1 MLSHVVQLVQHS
13 GTGCSAPCV
22 LHSCLHLS
30 LLTSHGGYRR
40 RVSSHT
46 GVRCSCVTSATHSSL
61 LCVSSHVFLLL
72 LSVHLRLQLGLS
84 LRQLL
89 LSLQFLN
96 ESNERVSNIN
106 VVTACSFSFFLFCS
120 SSYSLF
126 ILSCCS

>member
-13 GTGCSAPCV
+13 GTGSSAPCV
-22 LHSCLHLS
+22 LHSCLRLS

-61 LCVSSHVFLLL
+61 LCVSPHVFLLL
-72 LSVHLRLQLGLS
+72 LSVHLRLQLGLP
-84 LRQLL
+84 LRQFL

-96 ESNERVSNIN
+96 ESNERDSHIN